1 MTNDAFVYGLSGR
14 IAALFIG
21 SKLTPLIMLGAL
33 LLGLFAIVVTPRE
46 EEPQIVVPM
55 ADVWLPFP
63 GASAKVVEEQVTKPF
78 ERKLSEIKGVE
89 YVYSISRPGGALII
103 VRFYV
108 GQPMEQSLVDLYD
121 KLMSNQDL
129 LPPGA
134 ESFLVKPKD
143 VNDVPI
149 VTLTLSSERYGEFE
163 LHQLAEQVLEE
174 AKKVAGTSGGFIVG
188 GRARELRVQIDPA
201 RLKAYALTPLQV
213 AGVIRGENRA
223 LPTGRFDSRNQS
235 FLVETGRFIRSR
247 EDLES
252 LVVGV
257 HEQRPVYLR
266 QVAEVRDG
274 PAEATSYVWFGM
286 GAGAA
291 RAASDMT
298 HQRNRLSS
306 PLSPFTSHEE
316 SAVTVAIAKQ
326 GGVNAVAV
334 AEDVLR
340 KVEDLKGVIIPAD
353 VRVTVTRD
361 YGETARE
368 KADELLWHLFIAVAA
383 VVAFLGVALGPR
395 PAIVV
400 SIAIPLTLALTL
412 FTSMLIG
419 YTINRVTLFA
429 LIFSIGILVDDAI
442 VVVENT
448 YRHLTLRLRP
458 HHEASIYAVD
468 EVGNPTILATF
479 TVIAAL
485 LPMAFV
491 SGLMGPYMRPIPVN
505 ASIAMFFSLLVAFV
519 VIPWFCQTCYRPGA
533 AVKGIDHEGAEGG
546 LTARLYR
553 RFLSPLLAH
562 PLIASA
568 FLGIVGLLLI
578 GSCLLFYTRHVV
590 VKMLPFDNKSEI
602 QLVID
607 MPEGTTL
614 EETARATKA
623 LTESVRTV
631 PEVRDYQA
639 YVGTASP
646 FNFNGLVRHY
656 FLRTLPHEADIQI
669 NLVAKDQ
676 RQAQSHDIAQRLRPQ
691 VQEIARQY
699 GVNVKVVEVPPG
711 PPVQSV
717 LVGEIYGPDYSRQVA
732 IAREIRSMFESA
744 PGVVD
749 VDDFIEADQV
759 KYVFTVDRAKAALA
773 GIPAEDIVNTLRM
786 ALEGM
791 KIGLVHIPREKSP
804 VQIVLR
810 LPLAERTGLEH
821 FGEIGLRTS
830 AGGIVQ
836 LSELLTVEQTIQDRA
851 IYHKNQKPVVYVVA
865 DVGGPGAEQA
875 ESPVYG
881 VLGVGKMLEDYRLP
895 EGYRIEQYYASQPW
909 SEDKIT
915 MKWDGEWHITYETF
929 RDMGIAFAVAML
941 LIYLLIVGQFQSF
954 LTPIIIMAPI
964 PLTLIGILPGHWL
977 TGSYFTATSMIGF
990 IALSGIIVRNSILLV
1005 DFIQIEEQ
1013 AGVPLREAVIKAG
1026 VIRTRPILLT
1036 AAALMVGAFVIILDP
1051 IFQGLAV
1058 SLLFGVGASTLLTLI
1073 VIPVLYYHV
1082 IGKPVDHSRS
1092 SAEPVLGD
1100 GHGDLSEHE
1109 LARIPR

>member
-1 MTNDAFVYGLSGR
+1 MSTENPTSPPRPISYGLSGR
-14 IAALFIG
+14 IAALFID
-21 SKLTPLIMLGAL
+21 SKLTPLIIIGSL

-46 EEPQIVVPM
+46 EEPQIIVPM

-63 GASAKVVEEQVTKPF
+63 GASAKIIEEQLTKPF
-78 ERKLSEIKGVE
+78 ERKLSEIRGVE

-149 VTLTLSSERYGEFE
+149 VTLTLSSRRYGEFE
-163 LHQLAEQVLEE
+163 LHRLAEQVLEE
-174 AKKVAGTSGGFIVG
+174 AKKIAGTSGGFIVG
-188 GRARELRVQIDPA
+188 GRARELQVRIDPT
-201 RLKAYALTPLQV
+201 RLKAYGLAPLQI
-213 AGVIRGENRA
+213 ASVIRGENRA
-223 LPTGRFDSRNQS
+223 LSTGRFESGNRS
-235 FLVETGRFIRSR
+235 YLVETGRFIRSR
-247 EDLES
+247 EDLEG

-257 HEQRPVYLR
+257 KEQRPVYLR
-266 QVAEVRDG
+266 QVADVSDG
-274 PAEATSYVWFGM
+274 PREATEYAWFGL
-286 GAGAA
+286 GAG
-291 RAASDMT
+291 SNMEPEV
-298 HQRNRLSS
+298 SG
-306 PLSPFTSHEE
+306 EE
-316 SAVTVAIAKQ
+316 SPAVTVAIAKQ
-326 GGVNAVAV
+326 AGTNAVTV
-334 AEDVLR
+334 ASDVIR
-340 KVEDLKGVIIPAD
+340 KVEDMKGITIPGD
-353 VRVTVTRD
+353 VRVTVTRN
-361 YGETARE
+361 YGETAQE
-368 KADELLWHLFIAVAA
+368 KANELLWHLLIAVFA
-383 VVAFLGVALGPR
+383 VVAFLALALGPR
-395 PAIVV
+395 PAFVV

-429 LIFSIGILVDDAI
+429 LIFCIGILVDDAI

-448 YRHLTLRLRP
+448 YRHLKLRLRS
-458 HHEASIYAVD
+458 HHDASIHAVD

-519 VIPWFCQTCYRPGA
+519 VIPWFCQTCYRQSDDVL
-533 AVKGIDHEGAEGG
+533 AVKSQALGPEESG
-546 LTARLYR
+546 LMAHLYR
-553 RFLSPLLAH
+553 LVLSPLLRH
-562 PLIASA
+562 PTLASA
-568 FLGIVGLLLI
+568 FLGMVALLLI
-578 GSCLLFYTRHVV
+578 GSFVLFYTRHVV
-590 VKMLPFDNKSEI
+590 VKMLPFDNKSEL

-614 EETARATKA
+614 EETTRVTQAVARY
-623 LTESVRTV
+623 VRTI

-646 FNFNGLVRHY
+646 YNFNGLVRHY
-656 FLRTLPHEADIQI
+656 YLRERPHEADIQI
-669 NLVAKDQ
+669 NLVSKDN
-676 RQAQSHDIAQRLRPQ
+676 RKEQSHWVARRIRPR
-691 VQEIARQY
+691 VQEIASEY
-699 GVNVKVVEVPPG
+699 GANVKVVEVPPG

-717 LVGEIYGPDYSRQVA
+717 LVGEVYGPDYARQMA
-732 IAREIRSMFESA
+732 IAREIRALFESST
-744 PGVVD
+744 GVVD
-749 VDDFIEADQV
+749 VDDYIEADQV
-759 KYVFTVDRAKAALA
+759 KYVFTIDRAKSALA
-773 GIPAEDIVNTLRM
+773 GITSEDIVNTLRM
-786 ALEGM
+786 AMEGTNV
-791 KIGLVHIPREKSP
+791 GLVHMPHEKSP
-804 VQIVLR
+804 VQIMLR

-821 FGEIGLRTS
+821 IGEIGLRTNT
-830 AGGIVQ
+830 GGIMQ
-836 LSELLTVEQTIQDRA
+836 LSELLTVEQTVQDKA

-881 VLGVGKMLEDYRLP
+881 VLGVGKKLEEYRP
-895 EGYRIEQYYASQPW
+895 QEGYKVEQYYASQPW
-909 SEDKIT
+909 SEEKVA

-954 LTPIIIMAPI
+954 ITPLIIMAPI

-990 IALSGIIVRNSILLV
+990 IALAGIIVRNSILLV
-1005 DFIQIEEQ
+1005 DFIHLEEH
-1013 AGVPLREAVIKAG
+1013 AGASLREAVIKAG

-1058 SLLFGVGASTLLTLI
+1058 SLLFGVGASTLLTL
-1073 VIPVLYYHV
+1073 VVVPVLYYHV
-1082 IGKPVDHSRS
+1082 IGARS
-1092 SAEPVLGD
+1092 VGETPCPAPLVGKTALHRSEPTSTSL
-1100 GHGDLSEHE
+1100 
-1109 LARIPR
+1109 